1 MINDEL
7 ATPTEKKER
16 PKAPTWVLPLVLLTV
31 SVIAFWVV
39 PSQRPPA
46 PATITFDR
54 SKAPVT
60 PPVPPNSEDTV
71 RNASSAR

>member
-1 MINDEL
+1 MNNDEL
-7 ATPTEKKER
+7 ATPTERKER
-16 PKAPTWVLPLVLLTV
+16 PKAPTWVLPLVLLAV

-54 SKAPVT
+54 SKAPAT
-60 PPVPPNSEDTV
+60 PPVPPKSEDTV
-71 RNASSAR
+71 PSATSNR